1 MMSEDHNS
9 LQPHLRGKT
18 VLISGAAGSIG
29 SELCHQIA
37 ASHRMSIVAFDIAES
52 PLFLLGLEI
61 SRHFPECAFRPEIGN
76 IRDPARVREV
86 FKAHRPSVVYHAA
99 AYKHVPLMESH
110 PFEAVGNNVF
120 GTWNLAAIAREF
132 DVETFFM
139 ISSDK
144 AVRPASIMGATKRI
158 AELIVQACEYTSVR
172 FGNVLGSSG
181 SVIPVLREQIARGG
195 PVTVTDPEM
204 RRYFVTA
211 SEACRLVIEASATA
225 RHSEIL
231 TLDMGD
237 PVKIT
242 DLTNDLIRLS
252 GLQPNLDI
260 QIEFTHPRPGEKISE
275 ELTGPGETL
284 MLTTHPRIFSVA
296 GEVISKWRLERVL
309 EILRAAYVK
318 ANLRAT
324 VSAIQE
330 LVPDYVPGETICR
343 RLGALPDCAAEGGV
357 SRVRRNPLSNPKL
370 TKTPITGITDVRSDT
385 KSRLRAWLG
394 SRDRSSEAAR
404 AARETRNVVSR
415 HGHI

>member
-1 MMSEDHNS
+1 MSKDHNS
-9 LQPHLRGKT
+9 LQPLLRGKT

-29 SELCHQIA
+29 SELCRQIA
-37 ASHRMSIVAFDIAES
+37 ASHPMSIVAFDIAES

-76 IRDPARVREV
+76 IRDPARVRDV

-144 AVRPASIMGATKRI
+144 AVRPASVMGATKRI

-225 RHSEIL
+225 HQSEIL
-231 TLDMGD
+231 TLDMGN

-252 GLQPNLDI
+252 GLEPGLDI
-260 QIEFTHPRPGEKISE
+260 RVEFTRPRPGEKLSE
-275 ELTGPGETL
+275 ELNGPGESLLSTL
-284 MLTTHPRIFSVA
+284 HRRVFSVA
-296 GEVISKWRLERVL
+296 GEIISKSRLDQVL
-309 EILRAAYVK
+309 ETLRAASVEH
-318 ANLRAT
+318 NLRA
-324 VSAIQE
+324 VVAGIQE
-330 LVPDYVPGETICR
+330 LVPDYVPGETVCR
-343 RLGALPDCAAEGGV
+343 QFETLPDGSGEGAGIAVSAA
-357 SRVRRNPLSNPKL
+357 
-370 TKTPITGITDVRSDT
+370 I
-385 KSRLRAWLG
+385 
-394 SRDRSSEAAR
+394 
-404 AARETRNVVSR
+404 
-415 HGHI
+415 H